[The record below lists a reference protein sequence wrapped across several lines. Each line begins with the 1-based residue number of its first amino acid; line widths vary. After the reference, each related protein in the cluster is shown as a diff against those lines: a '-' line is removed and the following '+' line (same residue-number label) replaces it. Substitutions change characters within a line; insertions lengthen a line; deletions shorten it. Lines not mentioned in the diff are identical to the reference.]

1 MGVGDF
7 EKLYSDGSDGD
18 RSLTERLASE
28 ADNLLRKVVEV
39 ADGFKGVALDKRKG
53 VTEDLD
59 LSKIDLS
66 TMSYPEFVKL
76 SRDQRLKLISDCQ
89 GAPTEGQTITFNFK
103 KNKELID
110 TVRLADMPY
119 YIRQVES
126 GGHLYN
132 RKAGGSFYGADGY
145 LFIGENTEVIVKK
158 IDPNY
163 SAENLKAEYSFGELK
178 GGADVAKCALE
189 LGIDANLLD
198 VFLKIGKN
206 IGLQDGE
213 TQSFLNRHGG
223 FIQRKLMAYGPKAVK
238 DGRYSRDFVKSVLA
252 ADFPG
257 LRDRDKY
264 VDMYFVADKGEPVV
278 PAPVAEPNWVPEL
291 LPPDEPSLRNE
302 PPPAIATIPAPLAI
316 RFRGEKEDPVQIS
329 AVRNETPPVIDKKNV
344 LKVDDRVMVHPPD
357 LAVVAPIVARMRRT
371 EPLIRV
377 DGRQYTHETPAQLFA
392 YAEAIAA
399 SMGYR
404 IGVTSGY
411 RTVDQQKHLHE
422 HAFVDQQKHLHEHAE
437 NNEGNMMVA
446 SAGRSRH
453 NFGAAMDVALYAPDK
468 NGKLRQLTRLP
479 DDKGKFKKGYADILE
494 QIMNRAG
501 FVRYSVES
509 WHYEAG
515 SKEWAEIMKA
525 REVLA
530 KDADSNQYVYT
541 LADVGRKPRK
551 KEDRLVAKY
560 QPQSYQP
567 ELMAGP
573 EFYHEDEQPQPVSAV
588 ESGVDAPKDLNE
600 IWRKR
605 REVFEQGLESFDG
618 QTVVRNLPGNGGRP
632 VGILIP
638 SGTDLN
644 KPVEVVYQI
653 HGMDCEKFG
662 QDPDADE
669 ALGIFAKAV
678 SATRGNVVFVYPLG
692 REYRKKYTE
701 KRQWFGQGSGDDPAL
716 MHGEVLAEIAK
727 MKAQSLNISATTP
740 IEVSKVTLKGHS
752 AGGQAMRNMIDA
764 GFVADRYDF
773 DDASYGW
780 ARAAYEGVIK
790 NTPKDKKF
798 EFNVFARAGTSTD
811 PDARSLLGKPGVKVT
826 WEDPNKV
833 SHEGM
838 VAKYFNY
845 ERPDQQLHASNNS
858 KPEKPAT

>member
-1 MGVGDF
+1 MGVTDG
-7 EKLYSDGSDGD
+7 EKLYSEEADGD
-18 RSLTERLASE
+18 RSLTERLASQ
-28 ADNLLRKVVEV
+28 ADALLRQVGEV
-39 ADGFKGVALDKRKG
+39 ADGFKGAALDKRKG

-59 LSKIDLS
+59 LSKIDIS
-66 TMSYPEFVKL
+66 TMSYTEFVKL

-103 KNKELID
+103 KNKGLID

-126 GGHLYN
+126 GGRLYN

-145 LFIGENTEVIVKK
+145 LFIGENTKVIVKK

-163 SAENLKAEYSFGELK
+163 SAENLKAEYSFGEVT
-178 GGADVAKCALE
+178 GDADVAKYALG
-189 LGIDANLLD
+189 LGIDAKLLD
-198 VFLKIGKN
+198 VFLKIGKKV
-206 IGLQDGE
+206 GLQDDD
-213 TQSFLNRHGG
+213 TQSFLSRHGG

-257 LRDRDKY
+257 LSDRDRY
-264 VDMYFVADKGEPVV
+264 VNMYFEA
-278 PAPVAEPNWVPEL
+278 APLESEQKWVPEL

-302 PPPAIATIPAPLAI
+302 PPPAIATIPAPLAV

-329 AVRNETPPVIDKKNV
+329 AVKNETPPLIDKKNV

-411 RTVDQQKHLHE
+411 RTVDQQKHLH
-422 HAFVDQQKHLHEHAE
+422 DHAE
-437 NNEGNMMVA
+437 NNEGNLMVA

-479 DDKGKFKKGYADILE
+479 DDKGKFKKVYADILE

-605 REVFEQGLESFDG
+605 REIFEQGLESFDG

-632 VGILIP
+632 VGVLIP
-638 SGTDLN
+638 HGTDLN

-662 QDPDADE
+662 QDPDANE

-692 REYRKKYTE
+692 PEYRLKYPPKK
-701 KRQWFGQGSGDDPAL
+701 QWFGDGSGDDVKKLHA
-716 MHGEVLAEIAK
+716 HVLGLL
-727 MKAQSLNISATTP
+727 SPTNP
-740 IEVSKVTLKGHS
+740 IEVTKVTVKAHS
-752 AGGQAMRNMIDA
+752 AGGQAVRNMSKA

-773 DDASYGW
+773 EDASYGSW
-780 ARAAYEGVIK
+780 ASEAYSYVTK
-790 NTPKDKKF
+790 NASKDKQV
-798 EFNVFARAGTSTD
+798 EFNIFARKDTLTA
-811 PDARSLLGKPGVKVT
+811 ANAHAMKGKPGVKVE
-826 WEDPNKV
+826 WAPKEAYHP
-833 SHEGM
+833 GM
-838 VAKYFNY
+838 VTAYFNY
-845 ERPDQQLHASNNS
+845 QRPDMRQASVNS
-858 KPEKPAT
+858 GRSNSAI